1 MSEIQVYDEVN
12 AQANA
17 MPQLATAMIVE
28 TPEHVTAATNFLG
41 FLATSKKRFEARRTF
56 FVRPLNDQVN
66 AINAA
71 FRSII
76 TPLDTATATLKTK
89 VLAYN
94 REQERF
100 RQEEIKRL
108 QQEEAAKII
117 DAYISGEEIPLPT
130 VIAPPKAP
138 TMTVG
143 SFGKAVSKK
152 RWTFEV
158 TNLALVPRSY
168 MMVND
173 QAIRDAIKAGIRE
186 IPGVRIYQ
194 DEQLAV
200 IRQGVLGWLCS
211 LRKPSSLRPKAA
223 SASLAPAGPARH
235 SPPWF
240 WQPAWA
246 GRPH

>member
-1 MSEIQVYDEVN
+1 MSEIQLLYDEVN

-17 MPQLATAMIVE
+17 MQQLATAMIVE
-28 TPEHVTAATNFLG
+28 TVEHVTAATNFLG

-56 FVRPLNDQVN
+56 FVKPLNDQVA

-71 FRSII
+71 FKSII
-76 TPLDTATATLKTK
+76 VPLDNATATLKNK
-89 VLAYN
+89 VITYS
-94 REQERF
+94 REQERL

-117 DAYISGEEIPLPT
+117 EAYQKGEEIPLPT

-138 TMTVG
+138 TMTKVD
-143 SFGKAVSKK
+143 FGKTVAKK
-152 RWTFEV
+152 RWTFQV
-158 TNLALVPRSY
+158 LIPSLVPRQY

-173 QAIRDAIKAGIRE
+173 QAIRDAIKAGTRD

-200 IRQGVLGWLCS
+200 S
-211 LRKPSSLRPKAA
+211 
-223 SASLAPAGPARH
+223 
-235 SPPWF
+235 
-240 WQPAWA
+240 
-246 GRPH
+246 GR

>member
-12 AQANA
+12 AQAQA

-56 FVRPLNDQVN
+56 FVRPLNDQVA

-71 FRSII
+71 FKSIT
-76 TPLDTATATLKTK
+76 TPLDAATATLKGK

-94 REQERF
+94 REQERI

-138 TMTVG
+138 TMTKVD
-143 SFGKAVSKK
+143 FGKAVTKK
-152 RWTFEV
+152 VWKFEV
-158 TNLALVPRSY
+158 AFPMMVPRQY
-168 MMVND
+168 LMVD
-173 QAIRDAIKAGIRE
+173 EARIRDAIKAGTRE
-186 IPGVRIYQ
+186 IAGIRIYQ

-200 IRQGVLGWLCS
+200 S
-211 LRKPSSLRPKAA
+211 
-223 SASLAPAGPARH
+223 
-235 SPPWF
+235 
-240 WQPAWA
+240 
-246 GRPH
+246 GR